1 MALNLLRL
9 NRIYVK
15 TAMATKIVVISSSLD
30 VTYEEVKTFAL
41 LPQLQP
47 RDFFEFF
54 IRNCFRFLDDVLHK

>member
-1 MALNLLRL
+1 MA
-9 NRIYVK
+9 
-15 TAMATKIVVISSSLD
+15 AKIVVISSSLD

>member
-1 MALNLLRL
+1 
-9 NRIYVK
+9 
-15 TAMATKIVVISSSLD
+15 MATKIVVISSSLD

-54 IRNCFRFLDDVLHK
+54 IRNCFQFLDDVLHK